1 MKLKEIDSFTL
12 KETGDVLEI
21 DSVND
26 LMDIISSNN
35 RNKCPISD
43 KKAIVLFED
52 GTYIDYQSWIE

>member
-12 KETGDVLEI
+12 KETGNVLEV

-26 LMDIISSNN
+26 LMDIISNN
-35 RNKCPISD
+35 KNKSPISD

-52 GTYIDYQSWIE
+52 GTYIDYQLWIE

>member
-12 KETGDVLEI
+12 KETGNVLEV

-26 LMDIISSNN
+26 LMDIISNN
-35 RNKCPISD
+35 KNKSPISD
-43 KKAIVLFED
+43 KRAIVLFED